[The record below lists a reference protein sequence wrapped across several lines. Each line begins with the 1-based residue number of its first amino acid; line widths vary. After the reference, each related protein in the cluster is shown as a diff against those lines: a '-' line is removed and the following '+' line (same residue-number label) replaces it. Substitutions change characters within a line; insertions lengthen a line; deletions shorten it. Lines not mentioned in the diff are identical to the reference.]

1 MRRQR
6 LLLVVWVMFVMG
18 LAVRAFAGALV
29 VDGGVAPV
37 VVQPLVLDVNTASVV
52 ELQLLPGIGRVRAE
66 AIVLERLRRG
76 PFTALEELG
85 RIDGLGPLTVRGLA
99 PYLRC
104 ETPAGGAAA
113 GR

>member
-6 LLLVVWVMFVMG
+6 WLLVAWVLLVMG
-18 LAVRAFAGALV
+18 LAVRAFATALI
-29 VDGGVAPV
+29 VDGGVP
-37 VVQPLVLDVNTASVV
+37 PLVVSPLRLDVNTASVV

-76 PFTALEELG
+76 PFTSLEDLG
-85 RIDGLGPLTVRGLA
+85 RIDGLGPLTVGGLA

-104 ETPAGGAAA
+104 SSPEDRAGA